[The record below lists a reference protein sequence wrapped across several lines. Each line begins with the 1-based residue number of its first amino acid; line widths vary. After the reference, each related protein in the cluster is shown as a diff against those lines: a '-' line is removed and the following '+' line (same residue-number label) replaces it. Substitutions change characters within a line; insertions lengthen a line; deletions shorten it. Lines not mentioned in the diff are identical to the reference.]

1 MIKLLYYELMKILVT
16 GAAGFIGRNLIDHL
30 SLQEVD
36 IVAVDNL
43 SGILYSKKFKTHNFK
58 HLSKHKNVSC
68 FEYDVISL
76 PYTKTFTNF
85 DCIINLAALPGQ
97 QLSWEYTKNYT
108 ESNFLAVNSLLK
120 RFCAGQ
126 STHFIQASTSSIYGT
141 YAVTKRNSI
150 PNPSNPYGITKL
162 AAENLIKAYSDNF
175 QVNYSILRLFSV
187 YGPFQRPDMGVY
199 KFLMG
204 IKTGKPINIYGNG
217 SQSRSLT
224 YVKDVVEVLNLVLTN
239 RPNNITSDVS
249 GKCEYSVKEIVTAC
263 EYIVG
268 KKAKINYVDTPPGD
282 QSHTKGNSTL
292 LENLYGVKLE
302 TDIYYGLEKQ
312 FSQMTSC

>member
-1 MIKLLYYELMKILVT
+1 MIRLLYYSLMKILIT

-30 SLQEVD
+30 SLQEVNV
-36 IVAVDNL
+36 IAVDNL
-43 SGILYSKKFKTHNFK
+43 SGLLYPKRFKTLNFK
-58 HLSKHKNVSC
+58 HISKHKNVTC

-97 QLSWEYTKNYT
+97 QLSWEYTGNYT

-120 RFCAGQ
+120 RFCVGQ

-141 YAVTKRNSI
+141 HAVTKRNSI

-175 QVNYSILRLFSV
+175 QVYYSILRLFSV
-187 YGPFQRPDMGVY
+187 YGPYQRPDMGVY
-199 KFLMG
+199 KFLKG
-204 IKTGKPINIYGNG
+204 IKAGKPINIYGNG

-224 YVKDVVEVLNLVLTN
+224 YVKDVVKVLNSVLIN
-239 RPNNITSDVS
+239 KPNNITSDVS
-249 GKCEYSVKEIVTAC
+249 GKFVYSVKEIISAC
-263 EYIVG
+263 ELIVG
-268 KKAKINYVDTPPGD
+268 KKAKINYVNTPPGD

-292 LENLYGVKLE
+292 LEKLYGIKME
-302 TDIYYGLEKQ
+302 TDIYYGIEQQ
-312 FSQMTSC
+312 FSQMTN